1 MLYNNITRTIQCH
14 DQCGLFIKINYC
26 WKQSCIIIIILF
38 YGGIYWGR
46 GGGATM
52 EDDILYTIMHNLQFY
67 HSTYVGIHVR
77 VYTSHKFTSLLMH
90 AQPKML

>member
-1 MLYNNITRTIQCH
+1 MH
-14 DQCGLFIKINYC
+14 NYYY
-26 WKQSCIIIIILF
+26 IILWRDLL
-38 YGGIYWGR
+38 GP